1 MYKIT
6 KRNIEGEISLNEAT
20 KIIVSYYESKE
31 LPAHVVI
38 DLGQVYNI
46 STLVMCLP
54 PSLKW
59 DARTQNIEILSSD
72 STFDY
77 DKNKTSFTTL
87 VPATDYLFDPLT
99 GNINVVKLSENKDAR
114 FIKLVITSNDVKGGY
129 NAQLSEFSVYE
140 G

>member
-1 MYKIT
+1 
-6 KRNIEGEISLNEAT
+6 
-20 KIIVSYYESKE
+20 
-31 LPAHVVI
+31 
-38 DLGQVYNI
+38 
-46 STLVMCLP
+46 MCLP

-59 DARTQNIEILSSD
+59 DARTQNIEIYSSD

-87 VPATDYLFDPLT
+87 VAANDYLFDPVT
-99 GNINVVKLSENKDAR
+99 GNINVVKLHENKDAR